1 MSAWVMSQVKQLLSR
16 TYLMPY
22 IKHIEILEAR
32 RNAEVFPFYLPSIQ
46 SIRKLELHPT
56 INFFVGENGSGKSTL
71 LEAIAVSCGFNHEG
85 GSRNF
90 NFSSSNE
97 HSLLSNALRL
107 SRTAKRPRDGFFYR
121 AESFYNV
128 ITEIN
133 RLDDGPGA
141 PPIKDSYGG
150 SDLHARSHGEAFM
163 DLALNRFGGNG
174 LYLLD
179 EPESALSPQR
189 QLSFLVRMA
198 ELAKQQSQFIIA
210 THSPILIAYPDAKI
224 WEFTDVGLVEK
235 KYSETE
241 NYLIMKSYFSNTEG
255 FMDKLFSDMY
265 DF

>member
-1 MSAWVMSQVKQLLSR
+1 MQVDIIHADIRIMSAWVMSQVKQLLSR

-141 PPIKDSYGG
+141 
-150 SDLHARSHGEAFM
+150 LRSRTHTEVVIFM
-163 DLALNRFGGNG
+163 PG
-174 LYLLD
+174 LTGRLLW
-179 EPESALSPQR
+179 
-189 QLSFLVRMA
+189 
-198 ELAKQQSQFIIA
+198 
-210 THSPILIAYPDAKI
+210 I
-224 WEFTDVGLVEK
+224 WL
-235 KYSETE
+235 
-241 NYLIMKSYFSNTEG
+241 
-255 FMDKLFSDMY
+255 
-265 DF
+265 